1 MYTAYWREKGVKIIG
16 AQHGL
21 NYEFEQDI
29 GRTEYILSDI
39 FYTWGNL
46 YENDNTKIK
55 NFALGI

>member
-29 GRTEYILSDI
+29 GKDGI
-39 FYTWGNL
+39 YT
-46 YENDNTKIK
+46 I
-55 NFALGI
+55 